1 MRSRQRQRL
10 RLQQQQQRKISS
22 DESEEEIVPHSVFSF
37 AGMASSSDDDDD
49 DDHEKEIVDG
59 KSAVADQDVF
69 KRDILVEN
77 ALQEQ
82 DNIPLAMAENDEDEL
97 LDKLIN
103 ESSCREQNTDELRKT
118 YLSQLFALQSPAK
131 VGNSKSAAVIMKSL
145 DVDALISKRFGAIA
159 AFTAQVEREATGGG
173 ARRVLAAGAQRAR

>member
-1 MRSRQRQRL
+1 
-10 RLQQQQQRKISS
+10 
-22 DESEEEIVPHSVFSF
+22 
-37 AGMASSSDDDDD
+37 
-49 DDHEKEIVDG
+49 
-59 KSAVADQDVF
+59 
-69 KRDILVEN
+69 
-77 ALQEQ
+77 
-82 DNIPLAMAENDEDEL
+82 MAENDEDEL

-173 ARRVLAAGAQRAR
+173 ARRVLAAGAPRARKWLFGQKDEWGSPIPFVRGGLGMTRNLNAGVGIKSDRGKFSIERSPGYVRSDRIYQAVAAS